1 MTIWRVQESTSV
13 HFYPKLILHK
23 FVLHLS
29 LLLFSHTNLFL
40 DQKGLNSIFMV
51 DFELVALLPECGHLL
66 HSSSFNSDLEPC
78 MPTCVG
84 TMPQGDPQPR
94 VCLQRLDATGRQAPP
109 PARTCFFPRAVRS
122 AGPCHA
128 AGALQEHCTNG
139 DSHARNIWWGALPW
153 HGTRQQRVT
162 GTVAQVSPLLL
173 ICLRHGLLLPD
184 PTVRDRPCGDAQDQT
199 TPTAPSD
206 QRVASRLPTQ

>member
-139 DSHARNIWWGALPW
+139 DSHARTTGAELA
-153 HGTRQQRVT
+153 RM
-162 GTVAQVSPLLL
+162 AQHLVGGPSMARHSPTTCDWDCGPGLSTAAYLLAARAL
-173 ICLRHGLLLPD
+173 APGPY
-184 PTVRDRPCGDAQDQT
+184 RP
-199 TPTAPSD
+199 
-206 QRVASRLPTQ
+206 